1 MEDRSSRSVR
11 SSSRERSQPPVGIDN
26 FLTRQA
32 TLRSKCSPA
41 VNYFK
46 TNNKATSLQA
56 CRQSAGGAVVLLE
69 CEHEPVEVYLPPVAV
84 ASLHFS
90 ERLALD
96 KLPNLNVVSFC
107 TSFQS
112 LRHLV
117 VSD

>member
-1 MEDRSSRSVR
+1 
-11 SSSRERSQPPVGIDN
+11 
-26 FLTRQA
+26 
-32 TLRSKCSPA
+32 
-41 VNYFK
+41 
-46 TNNKATSLQA
+46 
-56 CRQSAGGAVVLLE
+56 VLLE